1 MIWNQAVFKGHLWG
15 IIFRW
20 ARFFMHCI
28 HTIAAGVLEIIAN
41 YIQHTSS
48 ERIQSFAFLAIT
60 VSLWR
65 SHYFV
70 PVNIDEMNQVLVSSS
85 IFSSSRFFPKV
96 LINPRVSL
104 KQTKIQTLFFHRRI
118 GHVNHLAWRV
128 TNVGLIWNRKLIYC
142 TAIQCSSAISSR

>member
-1 MIWNQAVFKGHLWG
+1 
-15 IIFRW
+15 
-20 ARFFMHCI
+20 MHCI

-41 YIQHTSS
+41 YIQYTSS

-104 KQTKIQTLFFHRRI
+104 KQTKIQTLFFSPTHRTRESFSMTRDKCWI
-118 GHVNHLAWRV
+118 DL
-128 TNVGLIWNRKLIYC
+128 K
-142 TAIQCSSAISSR
+142 